1 MKKILAVLAVLC
13 LVGSVEANPIRSRT
27 VIRQRTVV
35 RGGGARFSSFQ
46 SSVAVGGFSRSRFVS
61 SSFVGSYGVQA
72 NFIQSAAYV
81 QPAFVQSAVYV
92 QPAVVQQVVVP
103 QVSYVSAVMAQ
114 PQVVA
119 VQAQA
124 VQVQA
129 VCPSCVQS
137 ALLPAAVPFVSSY
150 ATGCGLGSVS
160 GSAVRVRIR

>member
-1 MKKILAVLAVLC
+1 MTKILAILAVLC

-46 SSVAVGGFSRSRFVS
+46 SNVAVGGFSRSRFVS
-61 SSFVGSYGVQA
+61 SSFVGGYGVQA

-92 QPAVVQQVVVP
+92 QPAVGC
-103 QVSYVSAVMAQ
+103 S
-114 PQVVA
+114 
-119 VQAQA
+119 
-124 VQVQA
+124 
-129 VCPSCVQS
+129 
-137 ALLPAAVPFVSSY
+137 
-150 ATGCGLGSVS
+150 TCGLGSVS